1 MTIKFPNALKNNILL
16 KMIFFSEIYKKDENI
31 IKDLAHNVDEMII
44 LNIKPTKYLPISIDF
59 HTEISKDNLSAI

>member
-31 IKDLAHNVDEMII
+31 IKDLAHNLDEMIR
-44 LNIKPTKYLPISIDF
+44 LYISI
-59 HTEISKDNLSAI
+59 